1 LKSNFTMMKILKI
14 VLFVYFVSFSL
25 FAQQKVEKFHR
36 AKITY
41 NTIENLK
48 KLEKLGVPMDH
59 GIHKMGYSLTSDFS
73 DSEIQ
78 KAKNLGLRVEV
89 EIEDVQ
95 KFYIEQNKGKAK
107 RLVAPQNVSCDEIQE
122 DYVVPFNFTLGSM
135 GGYLT
140 YEEMLFQLDA
150 MHSAFPNLITARE
163 NVGTFAT
170 QEGRY
175 LQSVKI
181 TNNPNV
187 PSPKPQVL
195 YTAVH
200 HAREP
205 ISLSQT
211 IFFMWY
217 LLENYQSD
225 ENIKRIVDNTE
236 LYFIPV
242 VNPDGYIYNQT
253 TNPDGGGMWRKN
265 RRPFTDEL
273 FGVDN
278 NRNYDYWIENNPI
291 QSTWNTNGVSF
302 DPSGETY
309 PGTAALSEPEN
320 LAIQYFVDT
329 HNFKVALNAHTFSNL
344 LLHPFGYDL
353 NTPSVEEELFTKLGE
368 IMVSKNKYSNI
379 ISSLLYAASG
389 NSDDF
394 MYGQT
399 MNHAKIYA
407 FTPEIGDSFWPP
419 ETSILPLCKEMMFTN
434 LTAAK
439 FVGDYTELKD
449 TSTEYLGSTSIV
461 SASFELTKIGLPSN
475 NSYTVSINPIS
486 SNIVNVGVPFVASNV
501 NLFDPV
507 NSSIELELAAG
518 TTTGDDI
525 IYEFVVD
532 NGTFLQKQLV
542 SKKFGGMQTIYNN
555 ACSSTVGFTGNGWA
569 TTTEDFVSPP
579 TSITDSP
586 NNNYADSQQKVILLT
601 EALVLPTTPGTN
613 LTFSAKWA
621 IEDNFDS
628 VRFQIRLA
636 SNNNWE
642 SQCGKYTNAGNVN
655 NGQPEGPLYDGVQ
668 DSWIQ
673 EQINLDDYLGQ
684 NVRFRFLIN
693 SDEGSNFDGFYFDD
707 LKLNIPLSTTLS
719 TSSSKIQQFR
729 IFPNPTNS
737 ILNINTNLNEYS
749 IRIYNLMGQQLFS
762 TESNDGIQKLNVI
775 DLTTGMYFIEMH
787 SNNITET
794 QKFYKN

>member
-1 LKSNFTMMKILKI
+1 MKISKLVVFLCI
-14 VLFVYFVSFSL
+14 VSTSL
-25 FAQQKVEKFHR
+25 FAQPKVEKYHR
-36 AKITY
+36 AKIIY
-41 NTIENLK
+41 NSVENFK

-78 KAKNLGLRVEV
+78 KAKNLGLHVDI
-89 EIEDVQ
+89 EIEDIQ

-107 RLVAPQNVSCDEIQE
+107 RIAAPQNVSCNEIQE

-163 NVGTFAT
+163 NVGTFTT
-170 QEGRY
+170 QEGRF

-181 TNNPNV
+181 TSNPNV
-187 PSPKPQVL
+187 PSTKPQVL
-195 YTAVH
+195 YTSVH

-211 IFFMWY
+211 IFYMWY
-217 LLENYQSD
+217 LLENYDSNEEIQ
-225 ENIKRIVDNTE
+225 RIVDNTE

-242 VNPDGYIYNQT
+242 VNPDGYVFN
-253 TNPDGGGMWRKN
+253 NVSFPDGGGMWRKN
-265 RRPFTDEL
+265 RRPFADEL

-278 NRNYDYWIENNPI
+278 NRNYDYWIESNAI

-302 DPSGETY
+302 DPTGETY
-309 PGTAALSEPEN
+309 PGTAAFSEPEN

-353 NTPSVEEELFTKLGE
+353 NSPSLEEELFAKLGE

-399 MNHAKIYA
+399 MNHDKIYA

-419 ETSILPLCKEMMFTN
+419 ETDILPLCKEMMFTN

-449 TSTEYLGSTSIV
+449 TSPNYLGSTSIV
-461 SASFELTKIGLPSN
+461 SAGFELTKIGLSTN
-475 NSYTVSINPIS
+475 NNYTVSINPIS
-486 SNIVNVGVPFVASNV
+486 SNIVNVGVPFVASNL
-501 NLFDPV
+501 NLFEPV
-507 NSSIELELAAG
+507 TSSIELELASG

-525 IYEFVVD
+525 VYEIVVD
-532 NGTFLQKQLV
+532 NGTFLQTQLV
-542 SKKFGGMQTIYNN
+542 SKKFGGMQAIYSNE
-555 ACSSTVGFTGNGWA
+555 CSSTVGFNGNGWL
-569 TTTEDFVSPP
+569 TTTEDFVSPS

-586 NNNYADSQQKVILLT
+586 NTNYADSQQKVILLT
-601 EALVLPTTPGTN
+601 EALTIPNTPGVN

-621 IEDNFDS
+621 IENDFDF

-636 SNNNWE
+636 SGNNWE

-655 NGQPEGPLYDGVQ
+655 NGQPEGPLYDGIQ

-673 EQINLDDYLGQ
+673 EQINLEDYLGQ
-684 NVRFRFLIN
+684 SVRIRFILN
-693 SDEGSNFDGFYFDD
+693 SDGANNFDGFYFDD

-719 TSSSKIQQFR
+719 TVSSTIQQFR
-729 IFPNPTNS
+729 IYPNPTNS
-737 ILNINTNLNEYS
+737 ILNINTNLSDYS

-762 TESNDGIQKLNVI
+762 TISNDGIQKINISELN
-775 DLTTGMYFIEMH
+775 TGMYFIEMH
-787 SNNITET
+787 SNSIIET

>member
-1 LKSNFTMMKILKI
+1 MNPLNFQ
-14 VLFVYFVSFSL
+14 LFIPFL
-25 FAQQKVEKFHR
+25 FLCTTKVEKYHR
-36 AKITY
+36 AKIIY
-41 NTIENLK
+41 NSSENFK

-78 KAKNLGLRVEV
+78 KAKNLGLHVDI
-89 EIEDVQ
+89 EIEDIQ

-107 RLVAPQNVSCDEIQE
+107 RIVAPQNVSCNEIQE

-135 GGYLT
+135 AGYLT

-150 MHSAFPNLITARE
+150 MHSAFPKFDYCTRKRWDIYDARRS
-163 NVGTFAT
+163 F
-170 QEGRY
+170 

-181 TNNPNV
+181 TSNPNV
-187 PSPKPQVL
+187 PSAKPQVL

-211 IFFMWY
+211 IFYMWY
-217 LLENYQSD
+217 LLENYESN
-225 ENIKRIVDNTE
+225 EEIRRIVDNTE

-242 VNPDGYIYNQT
+242 VNPDGYVYNNVT
-253 TNPDGGGMWRKN
+253 SPSGGGMWRKN
-265 RRPFTDEL
+265 RRPFADEQ

-278 NRNYDYWIENNPI
+278 NRNYDYWIENNQI
-291 QSTWNTNGVSF
+291 QSTWNTYGVSF
-302 DPSGETY
+302 DPTGELY
-309 PGTAALSEPEN
+309 PGTAAFSEPEN

-329 HNFKVALNAHTFSNL
+329 HNFKVALNAHTYSNL

-353 NTPSVEEELFTKLGE
+353 NSPSIEEELFTKLGE

-419 ETSILPLCKEMMFTN
+419 ETDILPLCKEMMFTN

-449 TSTEYLGSTSIV
+449 TSPNYLGSTSVV
-461 SASFELTKIGLPSN
+461 SASFELTKIGLAAN
-475 NSYTVSINPIS
+475 NNYTVSINPIS
-486 SNIVNVGVPFVASNV
+486 SNIVNVGVPFVASNL
-501 NLFDPV
+501 NLFEPV
-507 NSSIELELAAG
+507 NSSIELELANG

-525 IYEFVVD
+525 VYEIVVD
-532 NGTFLQKQLV
+532 NGTFLQTQLI
-542 SKKFGGMQTIYNN
+542 SKKFGGMQAIYSNE
-555 ACSSTVGFTGNGWA
+555 CSSTVGFNGNGWL
-569 TTTEDFVSPP
+569 TTTEDFVSPS

-601 EALVLPTTPGTN
+601 EALAIPNTPGVN

-621 IEDNFDS
+621 IEDNFDF

-636 SNNNWE
+636 SGNNWE
-642 SQCGKYTNAGNVN
+642 SQCGKYTNAGTVN

-668 DSWIQ
+668 DTWIQ

-684 NVRFRFLIN
+684 SVRIRFILN
-693 SDEGSNFDGFYFDD
+693 SDEANNFDGFYFDD
-707 LKLNIPLSTTLS
+707 LKLNIPLTTTLS
-719 TSSSKIQQFR
+719 AVSSTVQQFR
-729 IFPNPTNS
+729 IYPNPTNS
-737 ILNINTNLNEYS
+737 ILNINSNLSDYS
-749 IRIYNLMGQQLFS
+749 VRIYNLMGQQLFS
-762 TESNDGIQKLNVI
+762 TESNDGIQKINVSE
-775 DLTTGMYFIEMH
+775 LTTGMYFIEMR
-787 SNNITET
+787 SNSITET

>member
-1 LKSNFTMMKILKI
+1 MKIFKT
-14 VLFVYFVSFSL
+14 VLFLYFVSISL
-25 FAQQKVEKFHR
+25 FAQKKVEQYHR
-36 AKITY
+36 AKIIY
-41 NTIENLK
+41 NSIENFK
-48 KLEKLGVPMDH
+48 KLEQLGVPMDH
-59 GIHKMGYSLTSDFS
+59 GIHKIGYSLTSDFS

-78 KAKNLGLRVEV
+78 KAKELGLRVEV
-89 EIEDVQ
+89 KIEDVQ

-107 RLVAPQNVSCDEIQE
+107 RIVAPQNVSCSEIEE
-122 DYVVPFNFTLGSM
+122 DYVVPFNFSLGSM

-163 NVGTFAT
+163 NVGTFST
-170 QEGRY
+170 QEGRF

-181 TNNPNV
+181 TSNPNV
-187 PSPKPQVL
+187 PSTKPQVL

-211 IFFMWY
+211 IFYMWY
-217 LLENYQSD
+217 LLENYESNEEIQ
-225 ENIKRIVDNTE
+225 RIVDNTE

-242 VNPDGYIYNQT
+242 VNPDGYVYNNVT
-253 TNPDGGGMWRKN
+253 SPSGGGMWRKN
-265 RRPFTDEL
+265 RRPFADEQ

-278 NRNYDYWIENNPI
+278 NRNYDYWKENDPF
-291 QSTWNTNGVSF
+291 QSTWNTNGVSL
-302 DPSGETY
+302 DPTGEIY

-449 TSTEYLGSTSIV
+449 TSPNYLGSISVV
-461 SASFELTKIGLPSN
+461 SASFELKKIGLSTN
-475 NSYTVSINPIS
+475 NNYTVSINPIS
-486 SNIVNVGVPFVASNV
+486 SNIVNVGVPFVASNL
-501 NLFDPV
+501 NLFEAV
-507 NSSIELELAAG
+507 NSSIDIELAAG

-525 IYEFVVD
+525 FYEIVVD
-532 NGTFLQKQLV
+532 NGTFLQTQLI
-542 SKKFGGMQTIYNN
+542 SKKFGGMQSIYSND
-555 ACSSTVGFTGNGWA
+555 CSSTVGFNGNGWL
-569 TTTEDFVSPP
+569 TTTEDFVSPS

-586 NNNYADSQQKVILLT
+586 NNNYADLQQRVILLT
-601 EALVLPTTPGTN
+601 EALTIPNTPGVN
-613 LTFSAKWA
+613 LTFSAKWD
-621 IEDNFDS
+621 IEDNFDF
-628 VRFQIRLA
+628 VRFQIKLA
-636 SNNNWE
+636 SGNIWE

-684 NVRFRFLIN
+684 NIRIRFILN
-693 SDEGSNFDGFYFDD
+693 SDEANNFDGFYFDD
-707 LKLNIPLSTTLS
+707 LKLNIPVSTTLS
-719 TSSSKIQQFR
+719 TVSSTIQQFR
-729 IFPNPTNS
+729 IYPNPTNS
-737 ILNINTNLNEYS
+737 ILNINSPKNNYS
-749 IRIYNLMGQQLFS
+749 IKIYNLVGQLVLS
-762 TESNDGIQKLNVI
+762 KENNDGFQNLDVRNLNSG
-775 DLTTGMYFIEMH
+775 LYFIELK
-787 SNNITET
+787 SDGFAET

>member
-1 LKSNFTMMKILKI
+1 MKIFKL
-14 VLFVYFVSFSL
+14 VVFFCFVSFSL
-25 FAQQKVEKFHR
+25 FAQPKVEQYHR
-36 AKITY
+36 AKIIY
-41 NTIENLK
+41 NTVENFK

-59 GIHKMGYSLTSDFS
+59 GMHKMGYSLTSDFS

-78 KAKNLGLRVEV
+78 KAKNLGLQVDI

-107 RLVAPQNVSCDEIQE
+107 RIAAPQNVTCDEIQE
-122 DYVVPFNFTLGSM
+122 DYTVPFNFSYGSM

-163 NVGTFAT
+163 NVSTFST
-170 QEGRY
+170 QEGRF

-181 TNNPNV
+181 TNNPSF
-187 PSPKPQVL
+187 PSTKPQVL

-217 LLENYQSD
+217 LLENYESD

-265 RRPFTDEL
+265 RRPFSDGL

-278 NRNYDYWIENNPI
+278 NRNYDYWKENDPF
-291 QSTWNTNGVSF
+291 QSVWNTLGVSA
-302 DPSGETY
+302 DVTGETY
-309 PGTAALSEPEN
+309 PGTAAMSEPEN

-353 NTPSVEEELFTKLGE
+353 NTPSADEALFSKLGE
-368 IMVSKNKYSNI
+368 LMVSKNGYSNI

-399 MNHAKIYA
+399 MNHSKIYA

-419 ETSILPLCKEMMFTN
+419 ETDIIPLCKEMMYTN

-439 FVGDYTELKD
+439 AVNNYAYFND
-449 TSTEYLGSTSIV
+449 TTNTFMGSSAIV
-461 SASFELTKIGLPSN
+461 NANFELTRLGLSGN
-475 NSYTVSINPIS
+475 GIFTVEINPIS
-486 SNIVNVGVPFVASNV
+486 SNILSVGVPFSSSPLSV
-501 NLFDPV
+501 LETV
-507 NSSIELELAAG
+507 NSSIELVITPGTASNDLVVFEYVINNGLFEERKLVTKRFG
-518 TTTGDDI
+518 QFQTILEDNGSTLLPTWTTTSWG
-525 IYEFVVD
+525 
-532 NGTFLQKQLV
+532 
-542 SKKFGGMQTIYNN
+542 
-555 ACSSTVGFTGNGWA
+555 
-569 TTTEDFVSPP
+569 TTTEDFVSPN

-586 NNNYADSQQKVILLT
+586 FSNYSNNLNRRITLSNPI
-601 EALVLPTTPGTN
+601 N
-613 LTFSAKWA
+613 LTGVANASISFSAKWNLER
-621 IEDNFDS
+621 IYDYVSFDVS
-628 VRFQIRLA
+628 T
-636 SNNNWE
+636 NNGLTWTQ
-642 SQCGKYTNAGNVN
+642 QCGKFTKTFTQNLVMPSVTGYTGNQESWVDEEISLSEYAG
-655 NGQPEGPLYDGVQ
+655 Q
-668 DSWIQ
+668 SI
-673 EQINLDDYLGQ
+673 
-684 NVRFRFLIN
+684 NVRFRLVTDN
-693 SDEGSNFDGFYFDD
+693 GGNFDGFYFDD
-707 LKLNIPLSTTLS
+707 FKVNLLQSSVLS
-719 TSSSKIQQFR
+719 TSQVELQKFK
-729 IFPNPTNS
+729 IFPNPTNAV
-737 ILNINTNLNEYS
+737 LTINTEQTEYA
-749 IRIYNLMGQQLFS
+749 IKIYNLVGQLVYFKKS
-762 TESNDGIQKLNVI
+762 ADGLQNI
-775 DLTTGMYFIEMH
+775 DVTDLKTGMYFIEMK
-787 SNNITET
+787 SDDFIQT

>member
-1 LKSNFTMMKILKI
+1 MKIFKT
-14 VLFVYFVSFSL
+14 VLFLYFVSISL
-25 FAQQKVEKFHR
+25 FAQQKVAQYHR
-36 AKITY
+36 AKIIY
-41 NTIENLK
+41 NSIENFK
-48 KLEKLGVPMDH
+48 KLEQLGVPMDH

-73 DSEIQ
+73 DSEIK
-78 KAKNLGLRVEV
+78 KAKDLGLRVEF

-107 RLVAPQNVSCDEIQE
+107 RIVAPQNVSCGEIEE
-122 DYVVPFNFTLGSM
+122 DYVVPFNFTFGSM

-170 QEGRY
+170 QEGRF

-181 TNNPNV
+181 TSNPNI
-187 PSPKPQVL
+187 PSTKPQVL

-211 IFFMWY
+211 IFYMWY
-217 LLENYQSD
+217 LLENYESNEEIQ
-225 ENIKRIVDNTE
+225 RIVDNTE

-242 VNPDGYIYNQT
+242 VNPDGYVFN
-253 TNPDGGGMWRKN
+253 NVSFPDGGGMWRKN
-265 RRPFTDEL
+265 RRPFDDGE

-278 NRNYDYWIENNPI
+278 NRNYDYWKENDPF
-291 QSTWNTNGVSF
+291 QSVWNTNGVSLETN
-302 DPSGETY
+302 GETY
-309 PGTAALSEPEN
+309 PGTSAMSEPEN

-353 NTPSVEEELFTKLGE
+353 NTPSADETLFSTLGE
-368 IMVSKNKYSNI
+368 LMVSKNDYSNI

-399 MNHAKIYA
+399 MNHGKIYA

-419 ETSILPLCKEMMFTN
+419 ETDIIPLCKEMMFTN

-439 FVGDYTELKD
+439 FVGDYTVLKD
-449 TSTEYLGSTSIV
+449 TSPEYLGSNSVV
-461 SASFELTKIGLPSN
+461 SATFELTKIGLPTN
-475 NSYTVSINPIS
+475 NNYTVSINPVS
-486 SNIVNVGVPFVASNV
+486 SNIVNVGVPFVASNL
-501 NLFDPV
+501 NLFEPV
-507 NSSIELELAAG
+507 TSAIELELANG
-518 TTTGDDI
+518 TTTGDEI
-525 IYEFVVD
+525 VYELVVD
-532 NGTFLQKQLV
+532 NGTFLQTRLV
-542 SKKFGGMQTIYNN
+542 SKKFGGMQAIYSNE
-555 ACSSTVGFTGNGWA
+555 CSSAVGFNGNGWA
-569 TTTEDFVSPP
+569 TTTEDFVSPS

-586 NNNYADSQQKVILLT
+586 NTNYADSQQKVILLT
-601 EALVLPTTPGTN
+601 EALAIPNTPGAN

-636 SNNNWE
+636 SGNNWE

-655 NGQPEGPLYDGVQ
+655 NGQPEGPLFDGIQ

-684 NVRFRFLIN
+684 SVRIRFILN
-693 SDEGSNFDGFYFDD
+693 SDDASNFDGFYFDD

-719 TSSSKIQQFR
+719 NVSSTIQQFR

-737 ILNINTNLNEYS
+737 MLNINTNLSDYS
-749 IRIYNLMGQQLFS
+749 IKIYNLMGQQLYS
-762 TESNDGIQKLNVI
+762 TESNHGMQKINVSE
-775 DLTTGMYFIEMH
+775 LTTGMYFIEIR
-787 SNNITET
+787 SNSITET